1 MGEITSLVADWE
13 WNDVAGNK
21 SLLSL
26 DVSHIQWNP
35 EFSRSNYYYWL
46 TTEKDGLETKLFYR
60 DFDNKRLENYYL
72 KDDKNYVAVTIK
84 FK

>member
-1 MGEITSLVADWE
+1 MSR
-13 WNDVAGNK
+13 
-21 SLLSL
+21 
-26 DVSHIQWNP
+26 P

-84 FK
+84 FKYLTTHDGLSGSGNMITKLRARVRDIVK

>member
-1 MGEITSLVADWE
+1 MSR
-13 WNDVAGNK
+13 
-21 SLLSL
+21 
-26 DVSHIQWNP
+26 P

-60 DFDNKRLENYYL
+60 DFDNKRIENYYL